1 MNKTPT
7 ELTPDIKRVHD
18 EIERT
23 RRLQMVQPVP
33 TIVHQDPV
41 KPAHHV
47 VDYVK
52 HLDGV
57 GKVGMLTA
65 DAAVSEYEA
74 TAKAIEAMG
83 KDLVEMQRRL
93 EAEIREMHAAIDE
106 AKTLAALYREKAVEA
121 FNRIEQ
127 ASLTVQAARAACT
140 ELSEKIRKT

>member
-1 MNKTPT
+1 MT
-7 ELTPDIKRVHD
+7 EMTPDTKRIHD

-41 KPAHHV
+41 KPANV

-93 EAEIREMHAAIDE
+93 EAEIKEMHAAIDE

-127 ASLTVQAARAACT
+127 ASLTVQAARHACT